1 MKKKNK
7 RIIFALLYSDGFY
20 HLSRNFRLQR
30 VGDYQWLEKTYDFK
44 NNCENIDE
52 LAFLLVKRNP
62 DKDDILKFLNEI
74 EKIRKNIFAPIIIG
88 GGIRNISDA
97 KQYFDNG
104 ADKIL
109 INSKSLD
116 NNLINEVSS
125 LYGDQSITINIDYR
139 YDSVN
144 NENMTLINCGQTQTN
159 LSLINHLKKIYNKN
173 IGEIIFH
180 SINRD
185 GTGNGLDMKTIN
197 DISLSIN
204 KPILLMGGAGKTDHI
219 IEALKHE
226 KISGI
231 ITANIFNFM
240 GNALKETREKAFEKK
255 INIAR
260 LY

>member
-1 MKKKNK
+1 MIKKNK

-30 VGDYQWLEKTYDFK
+30 VGDYRWLEKTYDFK

-62 DKDDILKFLNEI
+62 NKDDISKFLNEI
-74 EKIRKNIFAPIIIG
+74 EKIRKKIFAPVIIG
-88 GGIRNISDA
+88 GGIKNISDA
-97 KQYFDNG
+97 KLYFNNG

-116 NNLINEVSS
+116 DDLIEEISS
-125 LYGDQSITINIDYR
+125 LYGDQSITIDIDYK
-139 YDSVN
+139 YDAVN
-144 NENMTLINCGQTQTN
+144 NEEMTFINCGQTKTH

-173 IGEIIFH
+173 IGEIILH

-185 GTGNGLDMKTIN
+185 GTGNGLDLEKIN
-197 DISLSIN
+197 NISLLIN
-204 KPILLMGGAGKTDHI
+204 KPILLMGGAGKAEHI
-219 IEALKHE
+219 IEALNDE

-240 GNALKETREKAFEKK
+240 GNALKRTREKAFEKK
-255 INIAR
+255 INIAK

>member
-7 RIIFALLYSDGFY
+7 RIIFALLYCDGFY

-52 LAFLLVKRNP
+52 LAFLLVKRSPN
-62 DKDDILKFLNEI
+62 KDDISKFLNEI
-74 EKIRKNIFAPIIIG
+74 EKIRKNIFAPVIIG
-88 GGIRNISDA
+88 GGIKNISDA
-97 KQYFDNG
+97 KQYFNNG

-116 NNLINEVSS
+116 DDLIEEISS
-125 LYGDQSITINIDYR
+125 LYGDQSITINIDYK
-139 YDSVN
+139 YDTIN
-144 NENMTLINCGQTQTN
+144 NEDMTFVNCGQTQTN
-159 LSLINHLKKIYNKN
+159 LSLINHLKKICNKS
-173 IGEIIFH
+173 IGEIILH

-185 GTGNGLDMKTIN
+185 GTGNGLDLKKIN
-197 DISLSIN
+197 DLSLLIN
-204 KPILLMGGAGKTDHI
+204 KPILLMGGAGKTEHI
-219 IEALKHE
+219 IEALNNE
-226 KISGI
+226 KISGV

-240 GNALKETREKAFEKK
+240 GNALKRTREQAFEEK
-255 INIAR
+255 INIAK

>member
-62 DKDDILKFLNEI
+62 DKNDISKFLNEI
-74 EKIRKNIFAPIIIG
+74 EKIRKKIFAPVIIG
-88 GGIRNISDA
+88 GGIKNIADA
-97 KQYFDNG
+97 KQYFNNG

-116 NNLINEVSS
+116 NDLIQEIST
-125 LYGDQSITINIDYR
+125 LYGDQSITINIDYK
-139 YDSVN
+139 YDTAN
-144 NENMTLINCGQTQTN
+144 NQDMTLINCGQTRTN
-159 LSLINHLKKIYNKN
+159 LSLINHLKTIYNKN
-173 IGEIIFH
+173 IGEIILH

-185 GTGNGLDMKTIN
+185 GTGNGLDLKTIN
-197 DISLSIN
+197 DISLSID
-204 KPILLMGGAGKTDHI
+204 KPILLMGGAGKTEHI
-219 IEALKHE
+219 IEALNNE
-226 KISGI
+226 KISGV

-240 GNALKETREKAFEKK
+240 GNALKRTREQAFEKK
-255 INIAR
+255 INIAK